1 MTREQRDELMHLVFG
16 RLTCGAPPD
25 AYVGHLVEDLWE
37 RIRGMVVPACREQLT
52 ALAQGLIDRHLD
64 DIWANCVRSA
74 QLACEEEALAR
85 QTPGR
90 IDIVAVEVARACGM
104 RIRALKGP

>member
-1 MTREQRDELMHLVFG
+1 MALEMTREQRDELMHMVFG

-64 DIWANCVRSA
+64 DIWGSCMRSA
-74 QLACEEEALAR
+74 QLACEHEALSRTTAE
-85 QTPGR
+85 G
-90 IDIVAVEVARACGM
+90 IEAARACSV
-104 RIRALKGP
+104 RIGAMKGP